1 MNKKTSRR
9 AGVADFSILIPVQVG
24 FPAAGAAKFGRT

>member
-9 AGVADFSILIPVQVG
+9 SSVADFSALAAVLVV
-24 FPAAGAAKFGRT
+24 FPAAGAAKFGRA